1 MGKLI
6 CSNGAGG
13 TSPFRSPEFW
23 RRITPATGIVRGTLV
38 IIYPDLELR
47 KGRLVNLLRNRID
60 SPLVYDVD
68 PVAAAHDLAA
78 EGAQWLHVVDLD
90 AVFDDGHNIDII
102 KEIIRTA
109 NCPVQ
114 VGGGIRSM
122 EKVHAWMD
130 AGAGRVVIATAAVK
144 YPHFVKA
151 AATAYPDSVVVSIDA
166 RGGRVMVEGWTE
178 ATVFKPDEF
187 VHQFDNVGL
196 AAIIYTDIDRDE
208 DYPDSTMA
216 HATSLAAKVQTPVI
230 VSGVVKTLDDIST
243 LSYLPNI
250 AGVITSRAL
259 FGGAFTFAQA
269 KAIAMEQHARA
280 APFR

>member
-1 MGKLI
+1 M
-6 CSNGAGG
+6 
-13 TSPFRSPEFW
+13 
-23 RRITPATGIVRGTLV
+23 

-47 KGRLVNLLRNRID
+47 KGRLVNLVRNRID

-68 PVAAAHDLAA
+68 PVKAAHDLAA

-90 AVFDDGHNIDII
+90 AVFDDGHNNDII

-114 VGGGIRSM
+114 VGGGIRAM

-151 AATAYPDSVVVSIDA
+151 AATAYPDCVVVSIDA

-178 ATVFKPDEF
+178 ATAFKPDEF

-259 FGGAFTFAQA
+259 FGGAFSFAQA
-269 KAIAMEQHARA
+269 NAIAMERHGRA
-280 APFR
+280 APFT